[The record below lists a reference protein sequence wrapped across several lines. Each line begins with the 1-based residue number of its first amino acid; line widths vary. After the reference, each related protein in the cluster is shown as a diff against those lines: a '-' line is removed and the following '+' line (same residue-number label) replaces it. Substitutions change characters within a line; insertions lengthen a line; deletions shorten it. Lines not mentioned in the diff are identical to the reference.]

1 MKFSLLT
8 EFLWS
13 KKCRFMGGLCAIC
26 FGIFNLGNFKHKI
39 QIFCFLKEIVFS
51 AKIQTSDL
59 ESFHEKSIF
68 QLWSQCVI
76 KTCLDTLYLL
86 SYLCLYNWS
95 LSSELK
101 FEGLLTKDGSK
112 CGVWRP
118 GRASASNQKE
128 RREGLIAQKNEH
140 LLLSTSSRVSRQ
152 HAT

>member
-1 MKFSLLT
+1 
-8 EFLWS
+8 
-13 KKCRFMGGLCAIC
+13 MGGLCAIC

-86 SYLCLYNWS
+86 SYLCLYN
-95 LSSELK
+95 
-101 FEGLLTKDGSK
+101 
-112 CGVWRP
+112 
-118 GRASASNQKE
+118 
-128 RREGLIAQKNEH
+128 
-140 LLLSTSSRVSRQ
+140 
-152 HAT
+152 